1 MKLTAKTSVALLVCL
16 MPLCAVGAT
25 PDLILT
31 NGHIFTGDTANPWVT
46 AVSIEGEKVL
56 AVGTDAALTAT
67 ADKHTRIVDLH
78 GRMAMP
84 GINDAHDHVGGAPFG
99 VEAHTQTLPPANPSI
114 DEVADAVHA
123 AALTAASGVWIVCD
137 VGREPIVHPKDARV
151 ALDRAAA
158 GHPVMLESYVGHG
171 IVLNTA
177 GLGKLGIKDDV
188 KDIDGGRYDRDAD
201 GHLTGLLEENT
212 GNAIRQR
219 LSSQAGVTP
228 AEIAEL
234 RAYAQHRLEQG
245 VTTVQVMASNQKLS
259 DLEKAFVQANTPL
272 RLRIMRFPFP
282 EEDALNHEQLGSGEQ
297 QLTPLIRVAGVK
309 WVLDGTPHDGE
320 LAFQT
325 TDYPD
330 RPGWRGR
337 PNFSVDFIDSQLK
350 IALTG
355 KDQLMMHIVGDA
367 MTDEVLAEMQKL
379 APAERWRPLRVRFEH
394 GDGFTTPAR
403 MELARQYGIVIAQP
417 RPGRPFHAL
426 TAAGIPLAYGSDGG
440 MAPFFMFGI
449 MTQPGNPQSI
459 SREQALSILTAGPA
473 HAEFEEKTKGTLAP
487 GMLADLA
494 VLSQDVMTA
503 TPDKLPSTH
512 SVMAIVGGKIAYT
525 SPEFEAK

>member
-1 MKLTAKTSVALLVCL
+1 MATSS
-16 MPLCAVGAT
+16 
-25 PDLILT
+25 
-31 NGHIFTGDTANPWVT
+31 TANPWVT

-123 AALTAASGVWIVCD
+123 AALTAASGEWIVCD
-137 VGREPIVHPKDARV
+137 VGRELID
-151 ALDRAAA
+151 
-158 GHPVMLESYVGHG
+158 
-171 IVLNTA
+171 
-177 GLGKLGIKDDV
+177 KLGIKDDV

-512 SVMAIVGGKIAYT
+512 SVMTIVGGKIAYT

>member
-1 MKLTAKTSVALLVCL
+1 MATSS
-16 MPLCAVGAT
+16 P
-25 PDLILT
+25 
-31 NGHIFTGDTANPWVT
+31 ANPWVT

-123 AALTAASGVWIVCD
+123 AALTAASGEWIVCD
-137 VGREPIVHPKDARV
+137 VGRELID
-151 ALDRAAA
+151 
-158 GHPVMLESYVGHG
+158 
-171 IVLNTA
+171 
-177 GLGKLGIKDDV
+177 KLGIKDDV

-512 SVMAIVGGKIAYT
+512 SVMTIVGGKIAYT